1 MLLTNLSSQ
10 FLSVHLQDSSHHYH
24 KDERIKCYMSPEKV
38 FWNGWQIYRLSLK
51 PEKFQIRHLSSLR
64 RLRVTGFITAK
75 ASLPFGEPSHHHPR
89 ARPRGHPLSR
99 FWVWG
104 WALDVPFTESQNQLS
119 WRKPLTLSWGMITPH
134 VNCKTSDI
142 IMGYDWTPHVN
153 YNMALSTSSVL
164 HPVCPSIPSET
175 VTPLGSPFQ
184 YPITPSVKKILLDV
198 QPKSPLVLLK
208 TMSSHLVTDY
218 LGQET
223 DPDLQLP
230 FREL

>member
-1 MLLTNLSSQ
+1 MVKSPQHKLLFAQWVTYTSVFIWMPTTKLSLLDSDTSIASFELYRAVFSAWMLLTNLSSQ

-75 ASLPFGEPSHHHPR
+75 ACLPFGEPSRHHPR

-104 WALDVPFTESQNQLS
+104 WALDVPFTESQNQLG
-119 WRKPLTLSWGMITPH
+119 WRKPLRLSWGMIKPH

-142 IMGYDWTPHVN
+142 IMGYDWTSHVN
-153 YNMALSTSSVL
+153 YNIALSTSSVL
-164 HPVCPSIPSET
+164 HPVCP
-175 VTPLGSPFQ
+175 
-184 YPITPSVKKILLDV
+184 
-198 QPKSPLVLLK
+198 
-208 TMSSHLVTDY
+208 
-218 LGQET
+218 
-223 DPDLQLP
+223 
-230 FREL
+230 